1 MITVTEVISD
11 LERKV
16 WKFGIAQD
24 GVDRVVIR
32 LNYYTH
38 ETRKTKRHKY
48 SSIVFYS
55 WMRRRESTID
65 RDDVPLPD
73 HVVEE
78 ARRQL
83 VVEVTK

>member
-1 MITVTEVISD
+1 MITVTLDVSEN
-11 LERKV
+11 ERFV
-16 WKFGIAQD
+16 WQFGIAQD

-32 LNYYTH
+32 LNYYYH
-38 ETRKTKRHKY
+38 ETRASKRHKFKP
-48 SSIVFYS
+48 ITRYS
-55 WMRRRESTID
+55 WLYRRESTID